1 MLYCK
6 SAAYSTVSSFH
17 NRDSLKA
24 DMTETETNQNE
35 AGDSQKPEQVEQA
48 KAMEMEAKEAVET
61 VKEEAENDLKKE
73 FPFAEPTVLK
83 GRNF

>member
-1 MLYCK
+1 
-6 SAAYSTVSSFH
+6 
-17 NRDSLKA
+17 
-24 DMTETETNQNE
+24 MTETETNQNE

-48 KAMEMEAKEAVET
+48 KAREMEAKEAVET

>member
-1 MLYCK
+1 
-6 SAAYSTVSSFH
+6 
-17 NRDSLKA
+17 
-24 DMTETETNQNE
+24 MTETETNQNE

-83 GRNF
+83 GRNFSFWKRFHLYFANFQNVF

>member
-1 MLYCK
+1 M
-6 SAAYSTVSSFH
+6 V
-17 NRDSLKA
+17 LKA

-73 FPFAEPTVLK
+73 FPFAEPTVLN